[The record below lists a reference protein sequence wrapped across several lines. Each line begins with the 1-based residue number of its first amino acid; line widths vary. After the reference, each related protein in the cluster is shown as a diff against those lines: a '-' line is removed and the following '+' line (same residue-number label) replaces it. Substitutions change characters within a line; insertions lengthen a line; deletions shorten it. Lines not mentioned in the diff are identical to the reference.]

1 MFIDLVNSLCETF
14 LKVPIYIKNKFYLDH
29 LILHLELHSSSFA
42 MWGAA
47 VLVEWL
53 SPGHY
58 LYLMLQTFMG
68 YQLDTTA
75 TAPSILCL
83 KSIGITYKLVPILR
97 YHRVSICSISLVT
110 HVTRRPAI

>member
-1 MFIDLVNSLCETF
+1 MFIDLVHSLCETF
-14 LKVPIYIKNKFYLDH
+14 LKVTIYIKNKFYLDH

-58 LYLMLQTFMG
+58 LYLMLQTMIG
-68 YQLDTTA
+68 YKASRSLGYHKRYMSPIA
-75 TAPSILCL
+75 LLFEYL
-83 KSIGITYKLVPILR
+83 KPGSSAFNCV
-97 YHRVSICSISLVT
+97 
-110 HVTRRPAI
+110 